1 MSCFG
6 CVFGCFKCL
15 LDKCIKFWKK
25 LFGFGK
31 SKQRTQILAEK
42 CTQTMSPPQLKVSGR
57 ENLRVGFCDNLHL
70 PCCGRDK
77 VIQTFCDR
85 SCVPAHYVN
94 HRHRRKRA
102 RRRVSPVN
110 SPFQIPNI
118 SSSNNNLL
126 LNGFDDF
133 IAGDVSSTECP
144 ETSEASAYTY
154 NEYDTNTDEDG
165 HGQGILIDLSTPEP
179 VRRNLHPTP
188 NGRLDFTDEENYE
201 DFGEVDDIESDMS
214 DPSQNRSR
222 DSIHKVRTRRG
233 DKHHRKSFGQR
244 SRVTTSAAYAS
255 QLQNKS
261 RTEPGDEILDDIDG
275 NFQTLNDRVQF
286 LEKKLVQI
294 SEEKSSVN
302 TSHSKLKD
310 ENSHLMERIHSLE
323 EQLKDV
329 EVKSKETLAE
339 EQKKFKQMLSR
350 AETEKAE
357 QMYIAQRLQSIE
369 KEYEV
374 LKIENPRLR
383 LEIDKLR
390 VEKLDLQDKLTD
402 VQAEYNAVYSEHEEL
417 KQKFE
422 KERQCTG
429 TLLDEL
435 GKELEELRKYKIDHE
450 LNQSPRPRNNS
461 MADLPGR
468 YQALNSEVNRL
479 KEENKQ
485 LQDMNEDLNAQLLT
499 RCINEGKTLV
509 NDTKAKSLATELEH
523 LTKEELM
530 AKLQEVECVNINLK
544 SYVDKIILT
553 ILEKNPSI
561 LEITNRYAGVNRIVR
576 RVLVLTGIVYKKL
589 KKDRKW

>member
-188 NGRLDFTDEENYE
+188 NG
-201 DFGEVDDIESDMS
+201 
-214 DPSQNRSR
+214 
-222 DSIHKVRTRRG
+222 
-233 DKHHRKSFGQR
+233 QR

-310 ENSHLMERIHSLE
+310 ENSHLMESIVDRIHSLE

-479 KEENKQ
+479 KEALSYEWRNLSQENKQ

-561 LEITNRYAGVNRIVR
+561 LEITNR
-576 RVLVLTGIVYKKL
+576 
-589 KKDRKW
+589 

>member
-31 SKQRTQILAEK
+31 SKQRTRILAEK

-85 SCVPAHYVN
+85 SCVPAHYIN

-110 SPFQIPNI
+110 SPFQIPSI

-126 LNGFDDF
+126 LNGLDDF

-310 ENSHLMERIHSLE
+310 ENSHLMESIVDRIHSLE

-561 LEITNRYAGVNRIVR
+561 LEITNR
-576 RVLVLTGIVYKKL
+576 
-589 KKDRKW
+589 

>member
-1 MSCFG
+1 MEEDVLEKLRTVFNVCDERNEGYISVEHFKDLAKEHFG
-6 CVFGCFKCL
+6 QFGDDEK
-15 LDKCIKFWKK
+15 IV
-25 LFGFGK
+25 GII
-31 SKQRTQILAEK
+31 QILDPEGK
-42 CTQTMSPPQLKVSGR
+42 GKINFEDFCEGVQQINELQVPLSP
-57 ENLRVGFCDNLHL
+57 
-70 PCCGRDK
+70 
-77 VIQTFCDR
+77 I
-85 SCVPAHYVN
+85 
-94 HRHRRKRA
+94 
-102 RRRVSPVN
+102 SPVN

-310 ENSHLMERIHSLE
+310 ENSHLMESIVDRIHSLE

-479 KEENKQ
+479 KEALSYEWRNLSQENKQ

-561 LEITNRYAGVNRIVR
+561 LEITNR
-576 RVLVLTGIVYKKL
+576 
-589 KKDRKW
+589 

>member
-31 SKQRTQILAEK
+31 SKQRTRILAEK

-85 SCVPAHYVN
+85 SCVPAHYIN

-110 SPFQIPNI
+110 SPFQIPSI

-126 LNGFDDF
+126 LNGLDDF

-310 ENSHLMERIHSLE
+310 ENSHLMESIVDRIHSLE

-479 KEENKQ
+479 KEALSYEWRNLSQENKQ

-561 LEITNRYAGVNRIVR
+561 LEITNR
-576 RVLVLTGIVYKKL
+576 
-589 KKDRKW
+589 

>member
-1 MSCFG
+1 MEEDVLERLRTVFNVCDERNEGYISTEHFKELAKEHFG
-6 CVFGCFKCL
+6 QAGDDEKIVG
-15 LDKCIKFWKK
+15 II
-25 LFGFGK
+25 
-31 SKQRTQILAEK
+31 QILDPEGK
-42 CTQTMSPPQLKVSGR
+42 GKINFDDFCEGVQQINELQIPLSPIIPVKK
-57 ENLRVGFCDNLHL
+57 EDE
-70 PCCGRDK
+70 
-77 VIQTFCDR
+77 
-85 SCVPAHYVN
+85 
-94 HRHRRKRA
+94 
-102 RRRVSPVN
+102 VSPVN
-110 SPFQIPNI
+110 ASNPFHIP
-118 SSSNNNLL
+118 STPTSNVNLL

-133 IAGDVSSTECP
+133 TTGDISSTECP

-165 HGQGILIDLSTPEP
+165 HGQGVLIDLSTPEP
-179 VRRNLHPTP
+179 VRRNLHLPIP
-188 NGRLDFTDEENYE
+188 NG
-201 DFGEVDDIESDMS
+201 
-214 DPSQNRSR
+214 SR
-222 DSIHKVRTRRG
+222 DSFHKVKSRRG
-233 DKHHRKSFGQR
+233 DKHHRKSPGH
-244 SRVTTSAAYAS
+244 
-255 QLQNKS
+255 LQNRS

-294 SEEKSSVN
+294 SEEKSSVD
-302 TSHSKLKD
+302 TSQSKLKD
-310 ENSHLMERIHSLE
+310 ENHHLMERIVDRIHSLE

-350 AETEKAE
+350 AESEKTE
-357 QMYIAQRLQSIE
+357 QMYISQRLQSIE
-369 KEYEV
+369 KEYEQ
-374 LKIENPRLR
+374 LKLENPKLR

-390 VEKLDLQDKLTD
+390 DEKLDLQDKLADT
-402 VQAEYNAVYSEHEEL
+402 QADYNTLHSEHEEL

-429 TLLDEL
+429 TRYFNPAQLLDEL
-435 GKELEELRKYKIDHE
+435 GKELEELRKYKIDQE

-479 KEENKQ
+479 KEALSYEWRNLSQENKQ

-509 NDTKAKSLATELEH
+509 NDTKEKSLATELEH

-530 AKLQEVECVNINLK
+530 ARLQEVESVNINLK

-561 LEITNRYAGVNRIVR
+561 LEITNR
-576 RVLVLTGIVYKKL
+576 
-589 KKDRKW
+589 

>member
-1 MSCFG
+1 MYDSGINMEEDVLEKLRTVFNVCDERNEGYISVEHFKDLAKEHFG
-6 CVFGCFKCL
+6 QFGDDEK
-15 LDKCIKFWKK
+15 IV
-25 LFGFGK
+25 GII
-31 SKQRTQILAEK
+31 QILDPEGK
-42 CTQTMSPPQLKVSGR
+42 GKINFEDFCEGVQQINELQVPLSP
-57 ENLRVGFCDNLHL
+57 
-70 PCCGRDK
+70 
-77 VIQTFCDR
+77 I
-85 SCVPAHYVN
+85 
-94 HRHRRKRA
+94 
-102 RRRVSPVN
+102 SPVN

-133 IAGDVSSTECP
+133 ITGDVSSTECP

-294 SEEKSSVN
+294 SEEKLSVN

-310 ENSHLMERIHSLE
+310 ENSHLMESIVDRIHSLE

-561 LEITNRYAGVNRIVR
+561 LEITNR
-576 RVLVLTGIVYKKL
+576 
-589 KKDRKW
+589 

>member
-1 MSCFG
+1 MYDSGINMEEDVLEKLRTVFNVCDERNEGYITVDHFKDLAKEHFG
-6 CVFGCFKCL
+6 QFGDDEK
-15 LDKCIKFWKK
+15 IV
-25 LFGFGK
+25 GII
-31 SKQRTQILAEK
+31 QILDPEGK
-42 CTQTMSPPQLKVSGR
+42 GKINFEDFCEGVQQINELQVPLSP
-57 ENLRVGFCDNLHL
+57 
-70 PCCGRDK
+70 
-77 VIQTFCDR
+77 I
-85 SCVPAHYVN
+85 
-94 HRHRRKRA
+94 
-102 RRRVSPVN
+102 SPVN
-110 SPFQIPNI
+110 SPFQIPSI

-133 IAGDVSSTECP
+133 IAGDVSSTEYP

-214 DPSQNRSR
+214 DPSHNRSR

-244 SRVTTSAAYAS
+244 ARVTTSAAYAS

-374 LKIENPRLR
+374 LKIENPRLK

-417 KQKFE
+417 KHKFE

-485 LQDMNEDLNAQLLT
+485 LQDLNEDLNAQLLT

-561 LEITNRYAGVNRIVR
+561 LEITNR
-576 RVLVLTGIVYKKL
+576 
-589 KKDRKW
+589 

>member
-310 ENSHLMERIHSLE
+310 ENSHLMESIVDRIHSLE

-561 LEITNRYAGVNRIVR
+561 LEITNR
-576 RVLVLTGIVYKKL
+576 
-589 KKDRKW
+589 

>member
-1 MSCFG
+1 MEEDVLERLRTVFNVCDERNEGYISTEHFKELAKEHFG
-6 CVFGCFKCL
+6 QAGDDEKIVG
-15 LDKCIKFWKK
+15 II
-25 LFGFGK
+25 
-31 SKQRTQILAEK
+31 QILDPEGK
-42 CTQTMSPPQLKVSGR
+42 GKINFDDFCEGVQQINELQIPLSPIIPVKK
-57 ENLRVGFCDNLHL
+57 EDE
-70 PCCGRDK
+70 
-77 VIQTFCDR
+77 
-85 SCVPAHYVN
+85 
-94 HRHRRKRA
+94 
-102 RRRVSPVN
+102 VSPVN
-110 SPFQIPNI
+110 ASNPFHIP
-118 SSSNNNLL
+118 STPTSNVNLL

-133 IAGDVSSTECP
+133 TTGDISSTECP

-165 HGQGILIDLSTPEP
+165 HGQGVLIDLSTPEP
-179 VRRNLHPTP
+179 VRRNLHLPIP
-188 NGRLDFTDEENYE
+188 NGRLDFTDEENFE
-201 DFGEVDDIESDMS
+201 DFGENDEIESDMS
-214 DPSQNRSR
+214 DPSQNS
-222 DSIHKVRTRRG
+222 
-233 DKHHRKSFGQR
+233 QR
-244 SRVTTSAAYAS
+244 SKVTSAAYNAS
-255 QLQNKS
+255 HLQNRS

-294 SEEKSSVN
+294 SEEKSSVD
-302 TSHSKLKD
+302 TSQSKLKD
-310 ENSHLMERIHSLE
+310 ENHHLMERIVDRIHSLE

-350 AETEKAE
+350 AESEKTE
-357 QMYIAQRLQSIE
+357 QMYISQRLQSIE
-369 KEYEV
+369 KEYEQ
-374 LKIENPRLR
+374 LKLENPKLR

-390 VEKLDLQDKLTD
+390 DEKLDLQDKLADT
-402 VQAEYNAVYSEHEEL
+402 QADYNTLHSEHEEL

-429 TLLDEL
+429 TRYFNPAQLLDEL
-435 GKELEELRKYKIDHE
+435 GKELEELRKYKIDQE

-479 KEENKQ
+479 KEALSYEWRNLSQENKQ

-509 NDTKAKSLATELEH
+509 NDTKEKSLATELEH

-530 AKLQEVECVNINLK
+530 ARLQEVESVNINLK

-561 LEITNRYAGVNRIVR
+561 LEITNR
-576 RVLVLTGIVYKKL
+576 
-589 KKDRKW
+589 

>member
-1 MSCFG
+1 MEEDVLERLRTVFNVCDERNEGYISTEHFKELAKEHFG
-6 CVFGCFKCL
+6 QAGDDEKIVG
-15 LDKCIKFWKK
+15 II
-25 LFGFGK
+25 
-31 SKQRTQILAEK
+31 QILDPEGK
-42 CTQTMSPPQLKVSGR
+42 GKINFDDFCEGVQQINELQIPLSPIIPVKK
-57 ENLRVGFCDNLHL
+57 EDE
-70 PCCGRDK
+70 
-77 VIQTFCDR
+77 
-85 SCVPAHYVN
+85 
-94 HRHRRKRA
+94 
-102 RRRVSPVN
+102 VSPVN
-110 SPFQIPNI
+110 ASNPFHIP
-118 SSSNNNLL
+118 STPTSNVNLL

-133 IAGDVSSTECP
+133 TTGDISSTECP

-165 HGQGILIDLSTPEP
+165 HGQGVLIDLSTPEP
-179 VRRNLHPTP
+179 VRRNLHLPIP
-188 NGRLDFTDEENYE
+188 NGRLDFTDEENFE
-201 DFGEVDDIESDMS
+201 DFGENDEIESDMS

-222 DSIHKVRTRRG
+222 DSFHKVKSRRG
-233 DKHHRKSFGQR
+233 DKHHRKSPGQR
-244 SRVTTSAAYAS
+244 SKVTSAAYNAS
-255 QLQNKS
+255 HLQNRS

-294 SEEKSSVN
+294 SEEKSSVD
-302 TSHSKLKD
+302 TSQSKLKD
-310 ENSHLMERIHSLE
+310 ENHHLMERIVDRIHSLE

-350 AETEKAE
+350 AESEKTE
-357 QMYIAQRLQSIE
+357 QMYISQRLQSIE
-369 KEYEV
+369 KEYEQ
-374 LKIENPRLR
+374 LKLENPKLR

-390 VEKLDLQDKLTD
+390 DEKLDLQDKLADT
-402 VQAEYNAVYSEHEEL
+402 QADYNTLHSEHEEL

-429 TLLDEL
+429 TRYFNPAQLLDEL
-435 GKELEELRKYKIDHE
+435 GKELEELRKYKIDQE

-509 NDTKAKSLATELEH
+509 NDTKEKSLATELEH

-530 AKLQEVECVNINLK
+530 ARLQEVESVNINLK

-561 LEITNRYAGVNRIVR
+561 LEITNR
-576 RVLVLTGIVYKKL
+576 
-589 KKDRKW
+589 

>member
-1 MSCFG
+1 MEEDVLEKLRTVFNVCDERNEGYISVEHFKDLAKEHFG
-6 CVFGCFKCL
+6 QFGDDEK
-15 LDKCIKFWKK
+15 IV
-25 LFGFGK
+25 GII
-31 SKQRTQILAEK
+31 QILDPEGK
-42 CTQTMSPPQLKVSGR
+42 GKINFEDFCEGVQQINELQVPLSP
-57 ENLRVGFCDNLHL
+57 
-70 PCCGRDK
+70 
-77 VIQTFCDR
+77 I
-85 SCVPAHYVN
+85 
-94 HRHRRKRA
+94 
-102 RRRVSPVN
+102 SPVN
-110 SPFQIPNI
+110 SPFQIPSI

-126 LNGFDDF
+126 LNGLDDF

-310 ENSHLMERIHSLE
+310 ENSHLMESIVDRIHSLE

-479 KEENKQ
+479 KEALSYEWRNLSQENKQ

-561 LEITNRYAGVNRIVR
+561 LEITNR
-576 RVLVLTGIVYKKL
+576 
-589 KKDRKW
+589 

>member
-310 ENSHLMERIHSLE
+310 ENSHLMESIVDRIHSLE

-479 KEENKQ
+479 KEALSYEWRNLSQENKQ

-561 LEITNRYAGVNRIVR
+561 LEITNR
-576 RVLVLTGIVYKKL
+576 
-589 KKDRKW
+589 

>member
-479 KEENKQ
+479 KEALSYEWRNLSQENKQ

-561 LEITNRYAGVNRIVR
+561 LEITNR
-576 RVLVLTGIVYKKL
+576 
-589 KKDRKW
+589 

>member
-1 MSCFG
+1 MEEDVLERLRTVFNVCDERNEGYISTEHFKELAKEHFG
-6 CVFGCFKCL
+6 QAGDDEKIVG
-15 LDKCIKFWKK
+15 II
-25 LFGFGK
+25 
-31 SKQRTQILAEK
+31 QILDPEGK
-42 CTQTMSPPQLKVSGR
+42 GKINFDDFCEGVQQINELQIPLSPIIPVKK
-57 ENLRVGFCDNLHL
+57 EDE
-70 PCCGRDK
+70 
-77 VIQTFCDR
+77 
-85 SCVPAHYVN
+85 
-94 HRHRRKRA
+94 
-102 RRRVSPVN
+102 VSPVN
-110 SPFQIPNI
+110 ASNPFHIP
-118 SSSNNNLL
+118 STPTSNVNLL

-133 IAGDVSSTECP
+133 TTGDISSTECP

-165 HGQGILIDLSTPEP
+165 HGQGVLIDLSTPEP
-179 VRRNLHPTP
+179 VRRNLHLPIP
-188 NGRLDFTDEENYE
+188 NGRLDFTDEENFE
-201 DFGEVDDIESDMS
+201 DFGENDEIESDMS
-214 DPSQNRSR
+214 DPSQNS
-222 DSIHKVRTRRG
+222 
-233 DKHHRKSFGQR
+233 QR
-244 SRVTTSAAYAS
+244 SKVTSAAYNAR
-255 QLQNKS
+255 S

-294 SEEKSSVN
+294 SEEKSSVD
-302 TSHSKLKD
+302 TSQSKLKD
-310 ENSHLMERIHSLE
+310 ENHHLMERIVDRIHSLE

-350 AETEKAE
+350 AESEKTE
-357 QMYIAQRLQSIE
+357 QMYISQRLQSIE
-369 KEYEV
+369 KEYEQ
-374 LKIENPRLR
+374 LKLENPKLR

-390 VEKLDLQDKLTD
+390 DEKLDLQDKLADT
-402 VQAEYNAVYSEHEEL
+402 QADYNTLHSEHEEL

-429 TLLDEL
+429 TRYFNPAQLLDEL
-435 GKELEELRKYKIDHE
+435 GKELEELRKYKIDQE

-479 KEENKQ
+479 KEALSYEWRNLSQENKQ

-509 NDTKAKSLATELEH
+509 NDTKEKSLATELEH

-530 AKLQEVECVNINLK
+530 ARLQEVESVNINLK

-561 LEITNRYAGVNRIVR
+561 LEITNR
-576 RVLVLTGIVYKKL
+576 
-589 KKDRKW
+589 

>member
-31 SKQRTQILAEK
+31 SKQRTRILAEK

-85 SCVPAHYVN
+85 SCVPAHYIN

-110 SPFQIPNI
+110 SPFQIPSI

-126 LNGFDDF
+126 LNGLDDF

-479 KEENKQ
+479 KEALSYEWRNLSQENKQ

-561 LEITNRYAGVNRIVR
+561 LEITNR
-576 RVLVLTGIVYKKL
+576 
-589 KKDRKW
+589 

>member
-1 MSCFG
+1 MEEDVLEKLRTVFNVCDERNEGYISVEHFKDLAKEHFG
-6 CVFGCFKCL
+6 QFGDDEK
-15 LDKCIKFWKK
+15 IV
-25 LFGFGK
+25 GII
-31 SKQRTQILAEK
+31 QILDPEGK
-42 CTQTMSPPQLKVSGR
+42 GKINFEDFCEGVQQINELQVPLSP
-57 ENLRVGFCDNLHL
+57 
-70 PCCGRDK
+70 
-77 VIQTFCDR
+77 I
-85 SCVPAHYVN
+85 
-94 HRHRRKRA
+94 
-102 RRRVSPVN
+102 SPVN

-479 KEENKQ
+479 KEALSYEWRNLSQENKQ

>member
-1 MSCFG
+1 MEEDVLERLRTVFNVCDERNEGYISTEHFKELAKEHFG
-6 CVFGCFKCL
+6 QAGDDEKIVG
-15 LDKCIKFWKK
+15 II
-25 LFGFGK
+25 
-31 SKQRTQILAEK
+31 QILDPEGK
-42 CTQTMSPPQLKVSGR
+42 GKINFDDFCEGVQQINELQIPLSPIIPVKK
-57 ENLRVGFCDNLHL
+57 EDE
-70 PCCGRDK
+70 
-77 VIQTFCDR
+77 
-85 SCVPAHYVN
+85 
-94 HRHRRKRA
+94 
-102 RRRVSPVN
+102 VSPVN
-110 SPFQIPNI
+110 ASNPFHIP
-118 SSSNNNLL
+118 STPTSNVNLL

-133 IAGDVSSTECP
+133 TTGDISSTECP

-165 HGQGILIDLSTPEP
+165 HGQGVLIDLSTPEP
-179 VRRNLHPTP
+179 VRRNLHLPIP
-188 NGRLDFTDEENYE
+188 NGRLDFTDEENFE
-201 DFGEVDDIESDMS
+201 DFGENDEIESDMS

-222 DSIHKVRTRRG
+222 DSFHKVKSRRG
-233 DKHHRKSFGQR
+233 DKHHRKSPG
-244 SRVTTSAAYAS
+244 
-255 QLQNKS
+255 S

-294 SEEKSSVN
+294 SEEKSSVD
-302 TSHSKLKD
+302 TSQSKLKD
-310 ENSHLMERIHSLE
+310 ENHHLMERIVDRIHSLE

-350 AETEKAE
+350 AESEKTE
-357 QMYIAQRLQSIE
+357 QMYISQRLQSIE
-369 KEYEV
+369 KEYEQ
-374 LKIENPRLR
+374 LKLENPKLR

-390 VEKLDLQDKLTD
+390 DEKLDLQDKLADT
-402 VQAEYNAVYSEHEEL
+402 QADYNTLHSEHEEL

-429 TLLDEL
+429 TRYFNPAQLLDEL
-435 GKELEELRKYKIDHE
+435 GKELEELRKYKIDQE

-479 KEENKQ
+479 KEALSYEWRNLSQENKQ

-509 NDTKAKSLATELEH
+509 NDTKEKSLATELEH

-530 AKLQEVECVNINLK
+530 ARLQEVESVNINLK

-561 LEITNRYAGVNRIVR
+561 LEITNR
-576 RVLVLTGIVYKKL
+576 
-589 KKDRKW
+589 

>member
-1 MSCFG
+1 MEEDVLERLRTVFNVCDERNEGYISTEHFKELAKEHFG
-6 CVFGCFKCL
+6 QAGDDEKIVG
-15 LDKCIKFWKK
+15 II
-25 LFGFGK
+25 
-31 SKQRTQILAEK
+31 QILDPEGK
-42 CTQTMSPPQLKVSGR
+42 GKINFDDFCEGVQQINELQIPLSP
-57 ENLRVGFCDNLHL
+57 
-70 PCCGRDK
+70 
-77 VIQTFCDR
+77 I
-85 SCVPAHYVN
+85 
-94 HRHRRKRA
+94 
-102 RRRVSPVN
+102 SPVN
-110 SPFQIPNI
+110 ASNPFHIP
-118 SSSNNNLL
+118 STPTSNVNLL

-133 IAGDVSSTECP
+133 TTGDISSTECP

-165 HGQGILIDLSTPEP
+165 HGQGVLIDLSTPEP
-179 VRRNLHPTP
+179 VRRNLHLPIP
-188 NGRLDFTDEENYE
+188 NGRLDFTDEENFE
-201 DFGEVDDIESDMS
+201 DFGENDEIESDMS

-222 DSIHKVRTRRG
+222 DSFHKVKSRRG
-233 DKHHRKSFGQR
+233 DKHHRKSPGQR
-244 SRVTTSAAYAS
+244 SKVTSAAYNAS
-255 QLQNKS
+255 HLQNRS

-294 SEEKSSVN
+294 SEEKSSVD
-302 TSHSKLKD
+302 TSQSKLKD
-310 ENSHLMERIHSLE
+310 ENHHLMERIVDRIHSLE

-350 AETEKAE
+350 AESEKTE
-357 QMYIAQRLQSIE
+357 QMYISQRLQSIE
-369 KEYEV
+369 KEYEQ
-374 LKIENPRLR
+374 LKLENPKLR

-390 VEKLDLQDKLTD
+390 DEKLDLQDKLADT
-402 VQAEYNAVYSEHEEL
+402 QADYNTLHSEHEEL

-429 TLLDEL
+429 TRYFNPAQLLDEL
-435 GKELEELRKYKIDHE
+435 GKELEELRKYKIDQE

-479 KEENKQ
+479 KEALSYEWRNLSQENKQ

-509 NDTKAKSLATELEH
+509 NDTKEKSLATELEH

-530 AKLQEVECVNINLK
+530 ARLQEVESVNINLK

-561 LEITNRYAGVNRIVR
+561 LEITNR
-576 RVLVLTGIVYKKL
+576 
-589 KKDRKW
+589 